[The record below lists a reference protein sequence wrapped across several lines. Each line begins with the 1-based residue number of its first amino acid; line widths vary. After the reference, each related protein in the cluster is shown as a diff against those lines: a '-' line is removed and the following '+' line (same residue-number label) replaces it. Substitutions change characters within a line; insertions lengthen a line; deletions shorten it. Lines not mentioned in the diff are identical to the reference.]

1 MNQKHIVTLRH
12 DNGTYRLQ
20 VFTRDEK
27 TAREMACAIEHCPQ
41 SAIVRVRAIKLTI
54 YDIKRAVTERG
65 GRYFSRENMRANG
78 QTLRDFTV
86 GRRGDGRY
94 FISALIRDRETGKVI
109 GKSEKIFDPV
119 TDKLMGV

>member
-27 TAREMACAIEHCPQ
+27 TAREMACAIERCPE
-41 SAIVRVRAIKLTI
+41 SAVVCVRTIKISI
-54 YDIKRAVTERG
+54 YDIKREVTERG

-78 QTLRDFTV
+78 QTLRDFIV
-86 GRRGDGRY
+86 RRRDDGRY
-94 FISALIRDRETGKVI
+94 FISAPIRDRETGRII
-109 GKSEKIFDPV
+109 GKSEKIYDPV
-119 TDKLMGV
+119 TDRLTGV